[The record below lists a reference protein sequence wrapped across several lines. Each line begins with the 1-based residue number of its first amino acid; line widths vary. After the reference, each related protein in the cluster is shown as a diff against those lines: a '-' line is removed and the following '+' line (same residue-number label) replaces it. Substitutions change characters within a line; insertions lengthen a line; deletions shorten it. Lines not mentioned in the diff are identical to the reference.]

1 MKLRLPLFAVFPLLL
16 ALVVVVSAQP
26 SAEDHFMRAIAYM
39 QKGDN
44 AKAIA
49 DLDEAIKLL
58 PDYADA
64 YMLRSN
70 LKMSD
75 DPSGAL
81 ADLDKFVELR
91 PTSGKGYY
99 QRALLRFGTENPAG
113 ALTDLDASVAND
125 YKEDHVYD
133 LRGELRLE
141 NGDLKGSLADYDA
154 AIKLN
159 PDNANYYLSRAGL
172 YLRLDNKVSALVDL
186 DHVIVWYEAGPQKS
200 LPATEKQA
208 HTTPAA
214 NTAAAIAKP
223 ATKPDSLPTVEIAT
237 QTKNPSPDD
246 KEMVSP
252 MAFTYERRGAIYSE
266 RGNID
271 AALADFSKSLKL
283 HPNAR
288 VYFER
293 ALEQEKKGDLP
304 GALADVNKSIE
315 LMANCGG
322 CRLERGAILTLQD
335 KKIEAQVDFDV
346 LMKAGY
352 ATQARIDQTIEA
364 ARKRLPARPNQD

>member
-1 MKLRLPLFAVFPLLL
+1 MKRRLPLLAVFPVLL
-16 ALVVVVSAQP
+16 ALVGSVNAQP
-26 SAEDHFMRAIAYM
+26 SAEDHFMRAVAYM

-49 DLDEAIKLL
+49 DLDEAINLL

-91 PTSGKGYY
+91 PTAGKGYY
-99 QRALLRFGTENPAG
+99 QRALLRFANQNPAG
-113 ALTDLDASVAND
+113 ALTDLDASIANG

-141 NGDLKGSLADYDA
+141 NGDLNGSLADYNA
-154 AIKLN
+154 AIRLN
-159 PDNANYYLSRAGL
+159 PANANYYLSRAGL
-172 YLRLDNKVSALVDL
+172 YLRLDNKMSAIVDL
-186 DHVIVWYEAGPQKS
+186 DRVIEWYEAGPQKS
-200 LPATEKQA
+200 LTATVK
-208 HTTPAA
+208 PA
-214 NTAAAIAKP
+214 NTAPATNAETAIARP
-223 ATKPDSLPTVEIAT
+223 ATKPGSLPTVDIAT

-246 KEMVSP
+246 KEMVAP
-252 MAFTYERRGAIYSE
+252 MAFTYERRGAIYSG
-266 RGNID
+266 RGNTD
-271 AALADFSKSLKL
+271 AALADFSKSLELRPKS
-283 HPNAR
+283 R

-293 ALEQEKKGDLP
+293 ALEQERKGDLP
-304 GALADVNKSIE
+304 EALADVNKSIE
-315 LMANCGG
+315 LMQNCGG
-322 CRLERGAILTLQD
+322 CVLERGVILTLQN
-335 KKIEAQVDFDV
+335 KTVEAQADFDV

-352 ATQARIDQTIEA
+352 ATQARIDQSVEA
-364 ARKRLPARPNQD
+364 AKNRLSAHPKQD

>member
-1 MKLRLPLFAVFPLLL
+1 MKRCLPLLAVFLVLL
-16 ALVVVVSAQP
+16 ALVGRVSAQA

-99 QRALLRFGTENPAG
+99 QRALLRFASQDPAG
-113 ALTDLDASVAND
+113 ALTDLDASIAND

-172 YLRLDNKVSALVDL
+172 YLRLNNQVSALVDL

-200 LPATEKQA
+200 LPATARQA
-208 HTTPAA
+208 NAAPTTNAEG
-214 NTAAAIAKP
+214 AIARP
-223 ATKPDSLPTVEIAT
+223 ATNADSLPKVDIAT

-252 MAFTYERRGAIYSE
+252 MAFTYERRAAIYSE
-266 RGNID
+266 IGNTD
-271 AALADFSKSLKL
+271 AALADLSMSLKL
-283 HPNAR
+283 HPDAR

-293 ALEQEKKGDLP
+293 AQELEKKGDLP